1 MGHSGSVSRRN
12 AHGFNLAKM
21 TPNQGGGRAGM
32 FATSSKQQIF
42 GNGHKTSKSSY
53 ENTSVHTAMTTAL
66 TASNISTTMMLRQ
79 RAIEKANRPKHQ
91 YDPLSD
97 IQRFI
102 PRQP

>member
-12 AHGFNLAKM
+12 AQGFNLSKM
-21 TPNQGGGRAGM
+21 TPNNGAGGRAGM

-66 TASNISTTMMLRQ
+66 TASNMSTTMMMR
-79 RAIEKANRPKHQ
+79 
-91 YDPLSD
+91 
-97 IQRFI
+97 
-102 PRQP
+102 